1 MAKYTPLT
9 LSPINFSLTDGT
21 SIPAP
26 PASPP
31 ATPRLPTPSKGPLS
45 SHPTPSAAA
54 AAATMPGAYPPTPSA
69 TNGLDPLATVPSTSS
84 GPGSPTSQPLSP
96 TLSKQ
101 RPGSVRKFL
110 GLRTL
115 SSSDS
120 LRSVGAER
128 PGSPDTRSSLS
139 IGVGGRGARKKSG
152 GWFGRRR
159 SAMFARPEMMVE
171 EVAVVGR
178 VEPVKEKK
186 AQVVRKGP
194 PPPALPELKS
204 LGVGEEAV
212 SLGAEEMFKDIK

>member
-31 ATPRLPTPSKGPLS
+31 LTPRLPTPNKGPLS
-45 SHPTPSAAA
+45 SHPTAAT
-54 AAATMPGAYPPTPSA
+54 TMPGAYPPTPSA

-96 TLSKQ
+96 TWSKQ

-115 SSSDS
+115 GSSDS

-128 PGSPDTRSSLS
+128 PGSPDTRSSS
-139 IGVGGRGARKKSG
+139 GTRKKSG

-159 SAMFARPEMMVE
+159 SAMFARSGMVVE
-171 EVAVVGR
+171 QVTVVGR

-186 AQVVRKGP
+186 AQVVRMGP

>member
-31 ATPRLPTPSKGPLS
+31 LTPRLPTPNKGPLS
-45 SHPTPSAAA
+45 SHPTA

-115 SSSDS
+115 GSSDS

-128 PGSPDTRSSLS
+128 PGSPDTRSS
-139 IGVGGRGARKKSG
+139 GGTRKKSG

-159 SAMFARPEMMVE
+159 SAMFARSGMVVE
-171 EVAVVGR
+171 QVTVVGR

-186 AQVVRKGP
+186 AQVVRMGP

-204 LGVGEEAV
+204 LGVEEEAV

>member
-31 ATPRLPTPSKGPLS
+31 STPRLPTPSKGPLS

-54 AAATMPGAYPPTPSA
+54 ATMPGAYPPTPSG
-69 TNGLDPLATVPSTSS
+69 TNGLDPLATLPSTSS
-84 GPGSPTSQPLSP
+84 GPGSPMSQPLSP

-120 LRSVGAER
+120 LRSIGSER
-128 PGSPDTRSSLS
+128 PGSPDTRSSIS
-139 IGVGGRGARKKSG
+139 IGGARKKSG

-159 SAMFARPEMMVE
+159 SAMFARPEMITVK
-171 EVAVVGR
+171 EVAIVGR

>member
-31 ATPRLPTPSKGPLS
+31 LTPRLPTPNKGPLS
-45 SHPTPSAAA
+45 SHPTPS

-69 TNGLDPLATVPSTSS
+69 TNGLDPLSTLPSTSS

-128 PGSPDTRSSLS
+128 PGSPDTRSSIS
-139 IGVGGRGARKKSG
+139 GGARKKSG

-159 SAMFARPEMMVE
+159 SAMFARPEMITVK